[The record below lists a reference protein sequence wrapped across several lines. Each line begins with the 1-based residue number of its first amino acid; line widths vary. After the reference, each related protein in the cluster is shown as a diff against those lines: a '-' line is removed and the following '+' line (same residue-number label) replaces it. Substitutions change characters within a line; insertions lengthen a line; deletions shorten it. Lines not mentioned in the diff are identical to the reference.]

1 MSAYALS
8 DRRGDLCAAFNGGR
22 NTPRKNVKILNE
34 RQKRPRKRAAS
45 IAEIKMR
52 KTLVTI
58 LCSALIAASSI
69 HAAAAAEHHHTRKA
83 SRKPVMVNDQHRN
96 SNNEQPRDSNVS
108 GTCGIFSWPMP
119 MRNRGSEWQFQSGAS
134 ARSLTPNRR

>member
-1 MSAYALS
+1 MLRS
-8 DRRGDLCAAFNGGR
+8 GGR
-22 NTPRKNVKILNE
+22 NNPRKNVKILNE
-34 RQKRPRKRAAS
+34 RQKRARKRAAS

-69 HAAAAAEHHHTRKA
+69 QAAAAAEHHHTRKA

-96 SNNEQPRDSNVS
+96 SNNEQPRDSNVG
-108 GTCGIFSWPMP
+108 GTCGIFPGP
-119 MRNRGSEWQFQSGAS
+119 CQ
-134 ARSLTPNRR
+134 